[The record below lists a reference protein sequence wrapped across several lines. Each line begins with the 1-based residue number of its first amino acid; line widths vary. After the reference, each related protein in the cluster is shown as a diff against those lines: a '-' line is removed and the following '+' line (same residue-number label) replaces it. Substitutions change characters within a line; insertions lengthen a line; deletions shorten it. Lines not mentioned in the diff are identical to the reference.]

1 MTKEKENPGFMEA
14 IYRKHE
20 RLMYYIA
27 GKYTTNLVQREDIVQ
42 TAVLALLKNE
52 ATLQRHMHKST
63 TLQWL
68 SAIPQSMQSN
78 ETRRKPLVTSLWT
91 IFLKTAAMRTF
102 PEPK

>member
-1 MTKEKENPGFMEA
+1 MTKEKESPGFMED

-52 ATLQRHMHKST
+52 ATLQ
-63 TLQWL
+63 
-68 SAIPQSMQSN
+68 AN